1 MKRKERLVR
10 AGAFTVF
17 AIEEVLALL
26 RLLLAG
32 IDVDGCTFQTQAL
45 YLGSVVHVHYR
56 ILEVVNY
63 SRKVKLGSL
72 IDVLDQ
78 FLCLLLFQISFVVL
92 MDHCDFG
99 HVNIFLWYL
108 CHLFLFEELFVNL
121 LEGLWFINL
130 LEDLVVTKV
139 HGRETHFPLAHQF
152 LLCVDD
158 ILNLDISFLKTF
170 VLSDV
175 IYDLVDLGIHSNAL
189 LGPPEGR
196 EFKLNVSFLLANAL
210 SRNLHIFYIFN
221 FYKII

>member
-1 MKRKERLVR
+1 MMIILLVKFSSLTNELLFLVVLVRRSILVMKRKERLVR

-32 IDVDGCTFQTQAL
+32 VDVDGCTFQTQAL

-99 HVNIFLWYL
+99 HVNIFL
-108 CHLFLFEELFVNL
+108 
-121 LEGLWFINL
+121 
-130 LEDLVVTKV
+130 
-139 HGRETHFPLAHQF
+139 
-152 LLCVDD
+152 
-158 ILNLDISFLKTF
+158 
-170 VLSDV
+170 
-175 IYDLVDLGIHSNAL
+175 
-189 LGPPEGR
+189 
-196 EFKLNVSFLLANAL
+196 
-210 SRNLHIFYIFN
+210 
-221 FYKII
+221 